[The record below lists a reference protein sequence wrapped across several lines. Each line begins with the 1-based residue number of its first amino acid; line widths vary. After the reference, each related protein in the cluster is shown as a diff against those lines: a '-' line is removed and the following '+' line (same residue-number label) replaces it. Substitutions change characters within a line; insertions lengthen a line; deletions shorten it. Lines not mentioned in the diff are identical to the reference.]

1 MITPA
6 ITRRPP
12 CRATALRLLRALL
25 ARLARDAR
33 GNVMVLAA
41 VALVPLVIV
50 IGSAIDVSRYQMAQT
65 RLQNACDSGALAA
78 RKLMTND
85 TMTTAARNQG
95 LAFFDHN
102 FPAGTFGTTNLTRDY
117 GATSNGEVGGTAS
130 ARLPTTI
137 MQMFGFARF
146 DLAVDCTAE
155 VNISNT
161 DIVFVLDVTGSM
173 NCPDDGA
180 FCPNGNNNNTEAG
193 NARIRGLRTAVMSF
207 YDTVEAATSSAAQVR
222 YGVVP
227 YSSGIN
233 VGRSIPA
240 QYMATSAAYQ
250 TRVPQYT
257 TSTSTVSVTVNS
269 LSNRGTKTYHSYWY
283 NPTGESSVSSQT
295 ACNSKAASSPL
306 ATTDVY
312 VDNTIQ
318 ANTVTVVSESWNGDL
333 RTRVITARATFQ
345 EGVPTAWWN
354 SNWNPR
360 CFIDLTYNR
369 YPADM
374 NATIVERVSNTFASW
389 NYQQA
394 TWNVGA
400 MVTNGAVTLPT
411 GASGANQ
418 VHTWDGCI
426 EEAGT
431 TTSTSLNPL
440 PATAYDLDI
449 NLVPASTAQKWKP
462 TLPGAVYLRYS
473 GYNATQATVNTTGN
487 FGLAPYYCPKA
498 ATRLTD
504 YDRTGLENYLS
515 HANGFRALGST
526 YHDIGMLWGA
536 RFLSPNGLFA
546 ADNATA
552 PNGDAISRH
561 IVFMTD
567 GELSTSDTVYTPYG
581 IHWWD
586 RRVTTGTAFADVQ
599 AAHEARFQAI
609 CRQAREENISVWVVA
624 FGTTLTQSLIDCA
637 TPGRAFAASNSA
649 GLQTAFTQ
657 IAEKIA
663 ALRLTS

>member
-1 MITPA
+1 M
-6 ITRRPP
+6 
-12 CRATALRLLRALL
+12 LRALL
-25 ARLARDAR
+25 ARLAGDTRA
-33 GNVMVLAA
+33 NVMVLAA
-41 VALVPLVIV
+41 VALVPLIVV

-78 RKLMTND
+78 RKLMTTD

-102 FPAGTFGTTNLTRDY
+102 FPAGTFGVTNLTRDFSADSS
-117 GATSNGEVGGTAS
+117 GVVGGTAS
-130 ARLPTTI
+130 ARLPTSL

-173 NCPDDGA
+173 NCPDDGSS
-180 FCPNGNNNNTEAG
+180 CPNGNNNNTEAA

-233 VGRSIPA
+233 VGHSIPA

-257 TSTSTVSVTVNS
+257 TTTTTVSVTVNS
-269 LSNRGTKTYHSYWY
+269 LSNRGTKTFHSRWY
-283 NPTGESSVSSQT
+283 NPNGEWSVVTQSQCD
-295 ACNSKAASSPL
+295 AKAASSTL
-306 ATTDVY
+306 GSTDVY
-312 VDNTIQ
+312 VANSIQ
-318 ANTVTVVSESWNGDL
+318 ANTVQVLSESWNGDL
-333 RTRVITARATFQ
+333 RTRTITARATFQ
-345 EGVPTAWWN
+345 EGVPTAWYNFLWV
-354 SNWNPR
+354 PK
-360 CFIDLTYNR
+360 CFIDVVYNH

-374 NATIVERVSNTFASW
+374 NATIVERISTAFSSW
-389 NYQQA
+389 NYEQA

-418 VHTWDGCI
+418 THTWDGCI

-449 NLVPASTAQKWKP
+449 NLVPNGNAQKWKP

-473 GYNATQATVNTTGN
+473 GYNATLNTVNTTGN
-487 FGLAPYYCPKA
+487 QTLASYYCPKA
-498 ATRLTD
+498 ASRLTE
-504 YDRTGLENYLS
+504 YDRTGLESYLS
-515 HANGFRALGST
+515 YANGFRALGST
-526 YHDIGMLWGA
+526 YHDIGMVWGA
-536 RFLSPNGLFA
+536 RFISPNGLFA
-546 ADNATA
+546 ADNSTA
-552 PNGDAISRH
+552 PNGDPISRH

-567 GELSTSDTVYTPYG
+567 GELSTNDTVYTPYG

-586 RRVTTGTAFADVQ
+586 RRVTASTTYADVQ

-609 CRQAREENISVWVVA
+609 CRQAREENISIWVVA
-624 FGTTLTQSLIDCA
+624 FGTTLTQNLIDCA
-637 TPGRAFAASNSA
+637 TPGRAYSATNAAS
-649 GLQTAFTQ
+649 LQTAFTQ

>member
-1 MITPA
+1 MILPVT
-6 ITRRPP
+6 
-12 CRATALRLLRALL
+12 LLRARALVRTLL
-25 ARLARDAR
+25 ARLGRDTRA
-33 GNVMVLAA
+33 NVMVLAA
-41 VALVPLVIV
+41 AALVPLVIV
-50 IGSAIDVSRYQMAQT
+50 IGSAIDISRYHMAET

-78 RKLMTND
+78 RKMMATD
-85 TMTTAARNQG
+85 TFTTAARNQG

-102 FPAGTFGTTNLTRDY
+102 YPAGTFGITSLSRDFT
-117 GATSNGEVGGTAS
+117 ADANGVVVGQAS
-130 ARLPTTI
+130 GRLPNSL
-137 MQMFGFARF
+137 MSMFGFARF

-161 DIVFVLDVTGSM
+161 DIMFVLDVTGSM
-173 NCPDDGA
+173 NCPDDGSS
-180 FCPNGNNNNTEAG
+180 CPNGNYNNTEAS

-207 YDTVEAATSSAAQVR
+207 YDTVEAATSPSAQVR

-233 VGRSIPA
+233 VGRLIPG
-240 QYMATSAAYQ
+240 QYMATTAAYQ

-257 TSTSTVSVTVNS
+257 TAASTVSVTINS
-269 LSNRGTKTYHSYWY
+269 VSNRGTKTYHSYWF
-283 NPTGESSVSSQT
+283 NPTGEPSVTSQS
-295 ACNSKAASSPL
+295 ACNAKAAISTLGSS
-306 ATTDVY
+306 DVY

-318 ANTVTVVSESWNGDL
+318 QNTLNVISESWNGDL
-333 RTRVITARATFQ
+333 RTRLITARATFQ
-345 EGVPTAWWN
+345 EAVPTAWW
-354 SNWNPR
+354 SSSWNPS
-360 CFIDLTYNR
+360 CFVDLTYNR

-374 NATIVERVSNTFASW
+374 NATIVERVSQAFSGW
-389 NYQQA
+389 IYQQA
-394 TWNVGA
+394 TWTVGP

-418 VHTWDGCI
+418 THTWDGCI

-431 TTSTSLNPL
+431 TTSTTLNPL
-440 PATAYDLDI
+440 PGDAYDLDI
-449 NLVPASTAQKWKP
+449 NLVPTSTAQKWKP

-473 GYNATQATVNTTGN
+473 GNSATLNTLSSTSN
-487 FGLAPYYCPKA
+487 LTLAPYYCPKA
-498 ATRLTD
+498 AIRLTE
-504 YDRTGLENYLS
+504 YDRTTLEGYLS
-515 HANGFRALGST
+515 YASGFRALGST

-536 RFLSPNGLFA
+536 RLITPNGLFA
-546 ADNATA
+546 ADNTSA

-586 RRVTTGTAFADVQ
+586 RRVTTSTTYATVQ
-599 AAHEARFQAI
+599 AAHEARFQTI
-609 CRQAREENISVWVVA
+609 CRQAREENISIWVVA

-637 TPGRAFAASNSA
+637 TPGRAFQANNSA
-649 GLQTAFTQ
+649 GLQAAFQQ